1 MSLDDLV
8 RRRLLRTH
16 TADRAEIRSLLLSAL
31 RRSEDASNLSVHEE
45 TRIEQ
50 AYHAVLSCALV
61 ALRAT
66 GYRPGR
72 GAGAHEL
79 TLQTL
84 VETLRLEPERVDY
97 YQALRRQRHQ
107 CLYEGYRAL
116 SDTDVSEA
124 TAEARQLVRQTI
136 SWLREHHPLLAPDDL
151 SDIEF

>member
-31 RRSEDASNLSVHEE
+31 RRCEDASNLSVHEE
-45 TRIEQ
+45 TRLEQ

-72 GAGAHEL
+72 GTGAHEL

-84 VETLRLEPERVDY
+84 VETLRLDCERIDY

-107 CLYEGYRAL
+107 WLYEGYRAL
-116 SDTDVSEA
+116 SDTEVNEA
-124 TAEARQLVRQTI
+124 AAEARRLTTETI
-136 SWLREHHPLLAPDDL
+136 TWLCDHHPPLAPDDL
-151 SDIEF
+151 SDIKF